1 MPDGT
6 RNRTQRFSAML
17 SHYVIRDRYG
27 RPGKGNDK
35 GKVEGLVGYSR
46 RNFMVPMPRFAS
58 WAAFND
64 YLEEQCCKRQA
75 DVLRGHKISI
85 GERMRADL
93 SAMQTLPAAP
103 FEACDLR
110 SGQVTSTSVVRYRGN
125 DYSVPTAFGHR
136 EVWIKGFVE
145 RVVIGCAAEVI
156 AEHVRSYDKDDITF
170 NPVHYLRLIERKI
183 MAFDQ
188 AAPLQDWDL
197 PDAFATLQRLLEARQ
212 GKTGKREYVQILRL
226 LERFEQNVL
235 HDAVRD
241 ALQMGA
247 ISFDAVKH
255 LVLCRVERRVPRLDL
270 DLYPFLPRTNIATTS
285 AATYMSLLGG
295 GAT

>member
-1 MPDGT
+1 
-6 RNRTQRFSAML
+6 ML

-64 YLEEQCCKRQA
+64 YLEEQCCERQA

-85 GERMRADL
+85 GERMLADL
-93 SAMQTLPAAP
+93 SAMQNLPAAP

-136 EVWIKGFVE
+136 EVWIKGFVD

-156 AEHVRSYDKDDITF
+156 AEHVRSYEKDDITF

-212 GKTGKREYVQILRL
+212 GKTGKREYVQVLRL

-255 LVLCRVERRVPRLDL
+255 LVLCRMERRAPRLDL
-270 DLYPFLPRTNIATTS
+270 DLYPFLPRTNITTTS
-285 AATYMSLLGG
+285 ATTYMSLLTGD
-295 GAT
+295 AP

>member
-1 MPDGT
+1 MLCPSVSRRKHRGLAPSRQIWLCQIACRATDGHVHAFAFFGAVPQSVLYDNDRCLVAKIMPDGT

-64 YLEEQCCKRQA
+64 YLEEQCCKRQV

-103 FEACDLR
+103 FEACDLH
-110 SGQVTSTSVVRYRGN
+110 SGQVTSTSVVRYPLPDRVMRSMIPRGAAMITRCRQ
-125 DYSVPTAFGHR
+125 PL
-136 EVWIKGFVE
+136 
-145 RVVIGCAAEVI
+145 VI
-156 AEHVRSYDKDDITF
+156 VRSGSKALWSGWSL
-170 NPVHYLRLIERKI
+170 V
-183 MAFDQ
+183 
-188 AAPLQDWDL
+188 APL
-197 PDAFATLQRLLEARQ
+197 R
-212 GKTGKREYVQILRL
+212 
-226 LERFEQNVL
+226 
-235 HDAVRD
+235 
-241 ALQMGA
+241 
-247 ISFDAVKH
+247 
-255 LVLCRVERRVPRLDL
+255 
-270 DLYPFLPRTNIATTS
+270 
-285 AATYMSLLGG
+285 
-295 GAT
+295 